1 MKEFFSILGI
11 CPLLE
16 GIDSSDWDGL
26 LSCLGATVHSIKKNQ
41 AVFSEGEPARY
52 VGIVLEGSVQI
63 EKVDFY
69 GNRSIV
75 AIAHPGELF
84 GESFACAGAA
94 VMPAAVVA
102 NTDTRVMLI
111 DCHRITTSCSNACG
125 FHSRLVSNLLKIVA
139 QKNIQLN
146 QKIEITAKRTTRE
159 KLIAYLLGQA
169 KLHGSNSFTIP
180 FDRQELAD
188 YLQVERSAMS
198 AQISKLRQEGLL
210 ESKKN
215 HFRLLRPEV
224 Q

>member
-1 MKEFFSILGI
+1 MKEFFPVLAR

-16 GIDSSDWDGL
+16 GIDRNDWDGL

-41 AVFSEGEPARY
+41 AIFSEGEPARY

-75 AIAHPGELF
+75 AITYPGELF
-84 GESFACAGAA
+84 GESFACADAA
-94 VMPAAVVA
+94 VMPASVVA
-102 NTDTRVMLI
+102 NADARVMLI
-111 DCHRITTSCSNACG
+111 DCHRITTGCSNACG
-125 FHSRLVSNLLKIVA
+125 FHSRLISNLLKIVA

-146 QKIEITAKRTTRE
+146 QKIEITSKRTTRE
-159 KLIAYLLGQA
+159 KLMAYLLGQA
-169 KLHGSNSFTIP
+169 KLQGSDSFTIP

-198 AQISKLRQEGLL
+198 AQISKLRQEGIL
-210 ESKKN
+210 ESTKN
-215 HFRLLRPEV
+215 RFRLLH
-224 Q
+224 